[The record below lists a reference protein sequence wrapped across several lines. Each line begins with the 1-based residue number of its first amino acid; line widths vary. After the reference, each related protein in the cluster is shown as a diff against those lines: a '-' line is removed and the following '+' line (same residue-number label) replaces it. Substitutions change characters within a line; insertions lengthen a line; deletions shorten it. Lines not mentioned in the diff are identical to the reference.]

1 MSEKAVAAGV
11 QGVFGAL
18 LGGMI
23 ASFVGLGLVT
33 FMSMDLGWS
42 SESVALV
49 SSLVGLTFA
58 VVFMIAGLAAV
69 DRLAWLGGALLFA
82 SGFTTI
88 WSAGMSLTTGRQWI
102 GLVAL
107 GVAIAIGVTIGWRR
121 FGREPKTAA
130 SAAAADA
137 RTL

>member
-1 MSEKAVAAGV
+1 MSEKAAAAGI
-11 QGVFGAL
+11 QGIFGAL

-58 VVFMIAGLAAV
+58 VVFMVAGLAVA

-121 FGREPKTAA
+121 FGRTPKVTEAVSGEA
-130 SAAAADA
+130 PTS
-137 RTL
+137 